1 MALIDFSSEVVSY
14 QHLVLTKRIL
24 VITVMKDSLSYLELE
39 VRRWAKRGEVSRA
52 QGQVASTGEV
62 RL

>member
-1 MALIDFSSEVVSY
+1 MALIDFSSEEVSD
-14 QHLVLTKRIL
+14 QLLILTKRIL

-39 VRRWAKRGEVSRA
+39 LRRWAKRGEVSRT
-52 QGQVASTGEV
+52 QGQVTSTGEV